1 MMSHGPLR
9 AVAEETLS
17 RLDMERS
24 ASRLRLPLAVIAMA
38 AAAAVVIVA
47 QGRGGLRAARTDALA
62 QTWRGQWSPQMG
74 TNTVFL
80 PKAKESFKAELAAAL
95 AARPT
100 ALTAARFQELA
111 AGPEDCCTPTHVPV
125 EDVYE
130 EYNLCSS
137 CLQSCKLFH
146 EEQCG
151 FDVIKEQ
158 CLPNVLL
165 EGCAECE
172 GSGCGAVVA
181 FLDENAELNASAP
194 EGADNITRLEI
205 FTELVWEHARE
216 QAVKSLPTL
225 KDCIDKASTVGLAE
239 KCLAAF
245 LHPMPA
251 TLAHE
256 ALSVAQEVG
265 PPQCKTNYVGS
276 KCLPTPDPEM
286 HGGSCPQGFMCMP
299 DPSRCSSCACS
310 CNSPEDKL
318 DTFEACMQ
326 RGKSAEAGSFCMA
339 ALFTQLPPAFVE
351 QALHKASEPAGA
363 SEHYTQIFS
372 ACGGGENGTQIV
384 SSCLEQVEYCVRP
397 LQGHPG
403 TFPDDF
409 SKYQSLCDC
418 FRKPE
423 VLAECGPDEE
433 VQASCAS
440 AIREHYVMHV
450 HHQYCLHNTETACEF
465 TCKWP
470 LPGFFGEVAQA
481 A

>member
-1 MMSHGPLR
+1 
-9 AVAEETLS
+9 
-17 RLDMERS
+17 
-24 ASRLRLPLAVIAMA
+24 
-38 AAAAVVIVA
+38 
-47 QGRGGLRAARTDALA
+47 
-62 QTWRGQWSPQMG
+62 MG
-74 TNTVFL
+74 TNRVFL
-80 PKAKESFKAELAAAL
+80 PKAKETYKAELAAAL

-372 ACGGGENGTQIV
+372 ACGGGRTAHKSCRHAWSRSSTAFALFRATRAPSPTTFQSTSRCATAFGSPKSWQSAGPTRRFKRRVHRRSV
-384 SSCLEQVEYCVRP
+384 SIMSCTSITSTASTTPRLRVN
-397 LQGHPG
+397 
-403 TFPDDF
+403 
-409 SKYQSLCDC
+409 SLASGRCLASSVKSRKRRRSCDRS
-418 FRKPE
+418 FA
-423 VLAECGPDEE
+423 AESVQN
-433 VQASCAS
+433 VQAVRRKRKRIAPWGGWGGGWGMGRS
-440 AIREHYVMHV
+440 V
-450 HHQYCLHNTETACEF
+450 H
-465 TCKWP
+465 
-470 LPGFFGEVAQA
+470 
-481 A
+481 